1 MPQSETKAK
10 SLLIVDD
17 SELIVQRLTGI
28 LKEVKNIQALF
39 TAADYQEALKIII
52 KKKPAIVLLDI
63 HLAGKNGIDLLK
75 LIVKEYPAI
84 KVLMIS
90 NHASDY
96 YQRLCKKI
104 GAAGFID
111 KSKDFDLI
119 PQLVELL

>member
-1 MPQSETKAK
+1 MPKSETKAR

-28 LKEVKNIQALF
+28 LKDVKNIQTLL

-63 HLAGKNGIDLLK
+63 HLPGKNGIDLLK

-90 NHASDY
+90 NHASNY
-96 YQRLCKKI
+96 YQQRCKKI

-111 KSKDFDLI
+111 KSKEFDLI

>member
-75 LIVKEYPAI
+75 EYPAI